1 MPHTIFVA
9 VDIQTIPA
17 GTFQRKAERA
27 GVRALACETKRTVHI
42 QLALIHT
49 VTLNESVSAL
59 DVGRFH
65 WIPTHP

>member
-27 GVRALACETKRTVHI
+27 GVRALA
-42 QLALIHT
+42 
-49 VTLNESVSAL
+49 
-59 DVGRFH
+59 
-65 WIPTHP
+65 